1 MNRLQG
7 KVAIV
12 TGAGSGIGRAAA
24 LAFAREG
31 AIVVS
36 ADVVVDGGE
45 ETVRL
50 IREAGG
56 QAIFVKTDVSQAED
70 VKAMVDQTTETYGRL
85 DCAFNNAGISGGYI
99 SLSRCPEDS
108 WDRMI
113 AINLKGV
120 FLCMKYELPRMLK
133 SGGGSI
139 VNTSSIA
146 GMVGD
151 GGHPAYAA
159 SKHGVVGLTRTA
171 AIQYAGAGIRV
182 NAVCPGVIRTPM
194 TEQLFTESPELESL
208 MTSQQPISRLAEAEE
223 VARVVIWLCTDEAS
237 FITGHPLPVDGGF
250 LAK

>member
-1 MNRLQG
+1 MGRLLN

-12 TGAGSGIGRAAA
+12 TGAASGIGRASA

-31 AIVVS
+31 ACVVA
-36 ADVVVDGGE
+36 ADIILEGAE
-45 ETVRL
+45 ETVKL
-50 IREAGG
+50 IGEAGG
-56 QAIFVKTDVSQAED
+56 QAVSIKTDVSQAED
-70 VKAMVDQTTETYGRL
+70 VKTMVDRAIQSYGRL
-85 DCAFNNAGISGGYI
+85 DCAFNNAGISGGYT
-99 SLSRCPEDS
+99 SVSRCPEES

-120 FLCMKYELPRMLK
+120 FLCMKYELPRMIK

-171 AIQYAGAGIRV
+171 AIQYAKAGIRI

-194 TEQLFTESPELESL
+194 TEQLFTDSPELESL
-208 MTSQQPISRLAEAEE
+208 MTSQQPISRVAEAEE
-223 VARVVIWLCTDEAS
+223 VARVVVWLCTDEAS
-237 FITGHPLPVDGGF
+237 FITGHPLPVDGGY
-250 LAK
+250 LAR

>member
-1 MNRLQG
+1 MERLQG

-12 TGAGSGIGRAAA
+12 TGGGSGIGRAAA
-24 LAFAREG
+24 LAFAGEG
-31 AIVVS
+31 ASVV
-36 ADVVVDGGE
+36 AVDVVVEGAE
-45 ETVRL
+45 ETVGL

-56 QAIFVKTDVSQAED
+56 QAIFVKTDVSQAEG
-70 VKAMVDQTTETYGRL
+70 VKAMVDRTIESFGRL
-85 DCAFNNAGISGGYI
+85 DCAFNNAGISGGYV

-120 FLCMKYELPRMLK
+120 FLCMKYELPKMLK

-159 SKHGVVGLTRTA
+159 SKHGVIGLTRTA
-171 AIQYAGAGIRV
+171 AIQYAKAGIRV

-194 TEQLFTESPELESL
+194 TEQLFTESPELKSL
-208 MTSQQPISRLAEAEE
+208 MVSQQPMDRLAEAEE
-223 VARVVIWLCTDEAS
+223 VARVVVWLCTDEAS
-237 FITGHPLPVDGGF
+237 FITGHPLPIDGGY
-250 LAK
+250 LAR

>member
-1 MNRLQG
+1 MRRLEG

-24 LAFAREG
+24 LAFAGEG
-31 AIVVS
+31 ARVVA
-36 ADVVVDGGE
+36 ADVLVDGGE
-45 ETVRL
+45 ETVKLVRDS
-50 IREAGG
+50 GG
-56 QAIFVKTDVSQAED
+56 QAIFVKTDVSRAED
-70 VKAMVDQTTETYGRL
+70 VKSMVDKTIETFQRL
-85 DCAFNNAGISGGYI
+85 DCAFNNAGISGGYT
-99 SLSRCPEDS
+99 SVSRCSEDS

-139 VNTSSIA
+139 VNTASIA
-146 GMVGD
+146 GIVGD

-194 TEQLFTESPELESL
+194 TEQLFNQSPELKTL
-208 MTSQQPISRLAEAEE
+208 MVSQQPINRLAEAEE
-223 VARVVIWLCTDEAS
+223 VARVVVWLCTDEAS